1 MAAGSLEW
9 AKFSPANPSAQLF
22 LFILPLSGASYNLS
36 GEFISVKGRDGLA
49 GNETGGSPRSP
60 TPLAAHRRMAGG
72 DGKGVQARP
81 WPADGGLGVRCVPS
95 RWQEMLVLGRQ
106 QRYIPVFELTPGQ
119 SAGARRVRL
128 QVNVKPARLSGAVR
142 AVRACTHGGPGRT
155 RASLNNAT

>member
-1 MAAGSLEW
+1 
-9 AKFSPANPSAQLF
+9 
-22 LFILPLSGASYNLS
+22 
-36 GEFISVKGRDGLA
+36 
-49 GNETGGSPRSP
+49 
-60 TPLAAHRRMAGG
+60 MAGG

-81 WPADGGLGVRCVPS
+81 SPADGGLVVRCVPS

-128 QVNVKPARLSGAVR
+128 QVNVTPPRLSGAVR
-142 AVRACTHGGPGRT
+142 AVHACTHGGPART